1 MSPNLSHMFLNWYA
15 LTREIVSHVDFDEG
29 EFPQDIIN
37 AVNNAFDVVDDYEL
51 RPLLP
56 RLSKQG
62 RELLKQIEADYG
74 E

>member
-1 MSPNLSHMFLNWYA
+1 MQAPLSQMFLNWYA
-15 LTREIVSHVDFDEG
+15 LTREIVNHVDFDEG
-29 EFPQDIIN
+29 EFPHDIVN

-56 RLSKQG
+56 GLSPQG

>member
-1 MSPNLSHMFLNWYA
+1 MYSLLSQRFLNGYA
-15 LTREIVSHVDFDEG
+15 ATAELVADLDFDEG
-29 EFPQDIIN
+29 EFPHDIVN

-56 RLSKQG
+56 GLSKQG

>member
-1 MSPNLSHMFLNWYA
+1 MYSVLSQRFLNWYA
-15 LTREIVSHVDFDEG
+15 ATAELVSDLDFDEG
-29 EFPQDIIN
+29 EFPHDI
-37 AVNNAFDVVDDYEL
+37 VNVVNKAFDVVDDYEL

-56 RLSKQG
+56 GLSKQG

>member
-1 MSPNLSHMFLNWYA
+1 MFLNWYA
-15 LTREIVSHVDFDEG
+15 STAELVGAPDFDEG
-29 EFPQDIIN
+29 EFPHDIVN
-37 AVNNAFDVVDDYEL
+37 AVQNAFDVVDAYEL

-56 RLSKQG
+56 NLSRQG

>member
-1 MSPNLSHMFLNWYA
+1 MQAPLSQTFLNWYA
-15 LTREIVSHVDFDEG
+15 LTREIVNHVDFDEG
-29 EFPQDIIN
+29 EFPHDIVN

-56 RLSKQG
+56 GLSKQG
-62 RELLKQIEADYG
+62 MELLKQIEADYG